1 MTITSDIL
9 KQAGF
14 ECVDRDKLC
23 EKWELRTKWQT
34 LVLFHNYKAYNAPY
48 IMCGLKNSND
58 RFTVRDTQEIY
69 DYAKLFGGD
78 LEMKQVLQVFNESQ
92 YNEKMQARS
101 DLLVKILT
109 EICDATTDIECD
121 RDNDSYI
128 PELRYVPTF
137 EFTAEDLAVIHRLA
151 EEELQDFSMLTSTA
165 ITA

>member
-48 IMCGLKNSND
+48 IMRGLKNSND
-58 RFTVRDTQEIY
+58 LFTVRDTQEIY
-69 DYAKLFGGD
+69 DFAMLSGVD
-78 LEMKQVLQVFNESQ
+78 LEMKQALQVFNESQ
-92 YNEKMQARS
+92 YKEKMQARS
-101 DLLVKILT
+101 NILVNILT
-109 EICDATTDIECD
+109 EICDAATDIVHDED
-121 RDNDSYI
+121 DDTYY

-165 ITA
+165 IT

>member
-14 ECVDRDKLC
+14 ECVDRDKVC

-34 LVLFHNYKAYNAPY
+34 LVLFHNYVAYNAPY
-48 IMCGLKNSND
+48 RMCGLKHSDD

-69 DYAKLFGGD
+69 DFAMLSGVD
-78 LEMKQVLQVFNESQ
+78 LEMKQALQVFNESQ
-92 YNEKMQARS
+92 YKEKMQARS
-101 DLLVKILT
+101 NILVNILT
-109 EICDATTDIECD
+109 EICDAATDIECD
-121 RDNDSYI
+121 RDNDSYV